1 MEVKNKPTNIKTDSW
16 YEEYYLTGDEKD
28 KNVYINELK
37 KDDECVDFF
46 EDVHCLVSPL
56 EKERNKYLEQALTKY
71 HSKGD
76 DIPKELEK
84 RYEEP
89 SEKIDKI
96 PTHLPKEDW
105 REYWNLKQYNDD
117 IFKFYSEYNN
127 ISGNKLLLSRCK
139 EVLFSFNEF
148 YINNNIK
155 LCIEQCHDALENGYL
170 ITNQLNEIIYSI
182 ESHFIGDDGKRIE
195 DIGIIMTDGP
205 EYEDIYDIKKIKK
218 AFKRDFNF
226 EYSEREVLDLIRKEA
241 NWRDIERD
249 IEIYIEREKGRLLED
264 IAGDYKTLKLKA
276 IGNICT
282 KVKGAINQYKG
293 KLFEK
298 RYFEYLKNS
307 KIYDKV
313 IWDGTS
319 GQPDIFAYKDNELH
333 IFSLKNLKI
342 DKTKYVIKKKN
353 LQPEFKKAYNG
364 LLENDNVFLKLVVFD
379 NLTDNIIERNLDFR
393 NPEDV
398 IINS

>member
-1 MEVKNKPTNIKTDSW
+1 MKARNKPTNVKPDSW
-16 YEEYYLTGDEKD
+16 YEGYYLTEIYECK
-28 KNVYINELK
+28 Y
-37 KDDECVDFF
+37 DDECVDFF
-46 EDVHCLVSPL
+46 EKVHHLITPL
-56 EKERNKYLEQALTKY
+56 EKEMNEYYKQYILKYRL
-71 HSKGD
+71 KGY
-76 DIPKELEK
+76 IPKDLDKKIEEL
-84 RYEEP
+84 

-105 REYWNLKQYNDD
+105 REYWNLKRYNDE

-139 EVLFSFNEF
+139 EVLSSFNEF
-148 YINNNIK
+148 DINNNIK
-155 LCIEQCHDALENGYL
+155 FCIEQCHNVLENGYL
-170 ITNQLNEIIYSI
+170 ITKQLNEIISYI
-182 ESHFIGDDGKRIE
+182 ESIFIGDDGKRIE
-195 DIGIIMTDGP
+195 DIDIIMTDGP
-205 EYEDIYDIKKIKK
+205 GYEDVYDIRKN
-218 AFKRDFNF
+218 KRDFNF
-226 EYSEREVLDLIRKEA
+226 EYSEREVLDLIREEV

-264 IAGDYKTLKLKA
+264 IAGDYKKLKLKA

-282 KVKGAINQYKG
+282 KVKGAIIRYKG

-298 RYFEYLKNS
+298 RYFQYLKSLN
-307 KIYDKV
+307 KFDRV

-319 GQPDIFAYKDNELH
+319 GNPDVFAYKNNELH

-342 DKTKYVIKKKN
+342 DRKKFVIKKQD
-353 LQPEFKKAYNG
+353 LEPEFKKAYNG
-364 LLENDNVFLKLVVFD
+364 LLENDDIFLKLVIFD
-379 NLTDNIIERNLDFR
+379 NLTDNIIERKLDFR